1 MAPPWHRR
9 LRALR
14 GAVCAPA
21 AGERP
26 CIAPCP
32 AAAGGAAEPR
42 GLTADELATYE
53 EDVRAPL
60 PRLLIRSSSQ
70 FWYRDVT
77 LYPLH
82 GSRSPPPD

>member
-32 AAAGGAAEPR
+32 AAGAAEPR

-60 PRLLIRSSSQ
+60 PTPAPHRVHTIVHTGLRLRP
-70 FWYRDVT
+70 R
-77 LYPLH
+77 PAH
-82 GSRSPPPD
+82 